1 MLIIKLFNGETLQM
15 FTGNLMGSRRIFLQY
30 LLKRVVR
37 IKKKPYTPQRERLGM
52 LGESCNICRLWGN
65 PIVIKGFSL

>member
-30 LLKRVVR
+30 LLKMAVR
-37 IKKKPYTPQRERLGM
+37 IKKKPYTPQKERLGM
-52 LGESCNICRLWGN
+52 LGGIL
-65 PIVIKGFSL
+65 

>member
-30 LLKRVVR
+30 LLKMAVR
-37 IKKKPYTPQRERLGM
+37 IKKKPYTPQKERLGM
-52 LGESCNICRLWGN
+52 LGGN
-65 PIVIKGFSL
+65 PVIFADPKVIKGFSL